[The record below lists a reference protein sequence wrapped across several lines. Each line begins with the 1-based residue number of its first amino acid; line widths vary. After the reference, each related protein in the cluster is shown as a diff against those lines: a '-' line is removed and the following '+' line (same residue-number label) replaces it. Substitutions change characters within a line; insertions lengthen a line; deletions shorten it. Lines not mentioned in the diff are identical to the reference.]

1 MSCAGEVPDEHLLR
15 AELVQLRTP
24 RRRDRDP
31 AGGSAG
37 QIAELGHAGDA
48 TPGRDGN
55 VPLGGVA
62 STNRT
67 VER

>member
-1 MSCAGEVPDEHLLR
+1 MTTLVSCAGEVPDEHLLR

-37 QIAELGHAGDA
+37 QIAD
-48 TPGRDGN
+48 
-55 VPLGGVA
+55 PLGGVA